1 MLCSIDGITNH
12 IYEKPPGYDVPLFHK
27 TPDADKIPNDG
38 VPSRMYENSPFGNAS
53 SEDIDSMITQED
65 VACVLEDEPP
75 LQGAVHPESNDR
87 IRTVKVNGLDF

>member
-1 MLCSIDGITNH
+1 
-12 IYEKPPGYDVPLFHK
+12 
-27 TPDADKIPNDG
+27 
-38 VPSRMYENSPFGNAS
+38 MYENSPIGNAP

-65 VACVLEDEPP
+65 VACVLEDAPP